1 LKEVGF
7 AEQEYVDEHGMAEHA
22 QHDCATAAEFQSTHV
37 SIREVE
43 EYQVGFSGVTV
54 LELVINPYRW
64 RSRASLKTSVCL
76 DVVHGLLCEPGQ
88 QYVL

>member
-43 EYQVGFSGVTV
+43 EYQLGLSGVTV
-54 LELVINPYRW
+54 LELFINPNTDGGVA
-64 RSRASLKTSVCL
+64 RASLKDLRLS
-76 DVVHGLLCEPGQ
+76 
-88 QYVL
+88 